1 MEKQFLLVADN
12 LVSIQEIVLF
22 KNSEQVAGFTE
33 VHLKNGAILY
43 YEKSVEEVKAELKE
57 FIANLPKT
65 K

>member
-33 VHLKNGAILY
+33 VHLKKWSYFVLRKKRRGG
-43 YEKSVEEVKAELKE
+43 KG
-57 FIANLPKT
+57 
-65 K
+65 